1 MTMDRKVE
9 NKNTEGNPTVPDV
22 TGLGLMDAL
31 YLIENNGLKC
41 SYSGTGHVTSQSPKG
56 GERTARGTTV
66 NIVLR

>member
-1 MTMDRKVE
+1 
-9 NKNTEGNPTVPDV
+9 
-22 TGLGLMDAL
+22 MDAL

-56 GERTARGTTV
+56 GERTASGTTV